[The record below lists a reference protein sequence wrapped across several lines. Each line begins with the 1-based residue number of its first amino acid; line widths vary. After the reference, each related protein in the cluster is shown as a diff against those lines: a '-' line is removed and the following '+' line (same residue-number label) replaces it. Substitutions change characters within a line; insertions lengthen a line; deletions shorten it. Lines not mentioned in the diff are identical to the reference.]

1 MTSAPHAKS
10 KQLLGEYKDR
20 YVAFLDLL
28 GFKEQVLKAETN
40 PEERTKLHE
49 VLALVRDTIGGNP
62 YLGLRL
68 TYFSDSMVV
77 SADRTPPGLWEMLQS
92 IFTVTFN
99 LLQYDVLV
107 RGGLTAGGAYHA
119 SDFLYGTAVNRATD
133 VESQLARNPLTL
145 VSSEVVEDAKG
156 YSADHIKWLLE
167 DGPQR
172 YFVDY
177 LRWYADYQPTPI
189 YAGKVCLDDPGNRVM
204 EFIRHRLNNDTGR
217 VREKAA
223 WFQTYWNR
231 TVSVNGFFGRI
242 EAGTTERY
250 VSRGPTIMMRRM
262 YMPNPPQ
269 KPPQK

>member
-1 MTSAPHAKS
+1 MMSEPQAEN

-28 GFKEQVLKAETN
+28 GFKEQVLKAEAD
-40 PEERTKLHE
+40 PEERTKLHD
-49 VLALVRDTIGGNP
+49 VLRLVRDTIGGNP
-62 YLGLRL
+62 HLGLRL
-68 TYFSDSMVV
+68 NYFSDCMVV
-77 SADRTPPGLWEMLQS
+77 SADRTAPGLWEMFQS
-92 IFTVTFN
+92 IFTMTFN

-119 SDFLYGTAVNRATD
+119 SDFLYGTAVNRAYEF
-133 VESQLARNPLTL
+133 ESRSAQDPLTL
-145 VSSEVVEDAKG
+145 VSSEVVEDAKN
-156 YSADHIKWLLE
+156 YSADHFKWLLE

-189 YAGKVCLDDPGNRVM
+189 YAGKVILDDPGNRVM
-204 EFIRHRLNNDTGR
+204 EFIRQRLNNDTGS

-223 WFQTYWNR
+223 WFQAYWNR

-242 EAGTTERY
+242 TAGTTERY

-262 YMPNPPQ
+262 YMPNPA
-269 KPPQK
+269 KPS